1 MLQYINRFFRWYTYI
16 YPSEGHAFILTMV
29 SKWILS
35 LRSYGRYITIAV
47 AAPLSPNHHHH
58 HHLVNFFN
66 RRFLTLSLAGQLTLL
81 QKSSQP
87 RHGYSSRRIEASSV
101 HVWNLQNCLWSTVPI
116 KCLSQ
121 NLYLV
126 DLRSGQYRDLPII
139 SLWENM
145 EIFPVSHKP
154 IETTQFFQDRGRSP
168 DLCRSGSLQIPI
180 PAEHRE
186 VT

>member
-1 MLQYINRFFRWYTYI
+1 MVPCTWLVHYVEAVSWNVFVFPKLLWQRF
-16 YPSEGHAFILTMV
+16 L
-29 SKWILS
+29 KLS
-35 LRSYGRYITIAV
+35 
-47 AAPLSPNHHHH
+47 
-58 HHLVNFFN
+58 LVNFFN
-66 RRFLTLSLAGQLTLL
+66 HRFLTLSLAGQLTLL

-87 RHGYSSRRIEASSV
+87 RHGYSSRRMEFSSV

-116 KCLSQ
+116 KCLSH
-121 NLYLV
+121 NFYLV

-145 EIFPVSHKP
+145 EIFPISHKP
-154 IETTQFFQDRGRSP
+154 IETTQFFLDRASSP

-180 PAEHRE
+180 PADHRE